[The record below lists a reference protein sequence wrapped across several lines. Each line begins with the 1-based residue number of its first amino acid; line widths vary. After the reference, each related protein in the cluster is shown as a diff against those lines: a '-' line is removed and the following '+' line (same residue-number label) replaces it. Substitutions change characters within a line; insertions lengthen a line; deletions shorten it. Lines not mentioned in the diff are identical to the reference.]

1 VSGTAVPAAAGQPA
15 VLMFKSHL
23 VKEFLLVQ
31 LPLLIDR
38 HEGLCQF
45 LVKQVAVPM
54 AFMKLG
60 CLVPAAAA
68 ALLLMNPQL
77 HASFSHAAKSEHKF
91 IRQKNEP

>member
-1 VSGTAVPAAAGQPA
+1 
-15 VLMFKSHL
+15 MFKSNL

-45 LVKQVAVPM
+45 LGKQIAMPM

-60 CLVPAAAA
+60 CLVPATAAA